1 MRPLAQ
7 LFPRFLQVSALVA
20 LGLGV
25 SGFAPT
31 SAKTIA
37 PTTQRLQVSD
47 APVRYMYPEVRLRK
61 LHLVRPDLIPYPI
74 EYEIY
79 C

>member
-1 MRPLAQ
+1 MRRAAYV
-7 LFPRFLQVSALVA
+7 FPQFLQVSALVA

-25 SGFAPT
+25 SGFAPA
-31 SAKTIA
+31 SAKMIA
-37 PTTQRLQVSD
+37 PATHRLLVSD